1 MDAQRPA
8 AASPSEPSEPSE
20 LSEEAEVF
28 VDTVSV
34 ELRVTGMHC
43 RSCVVNIQDSVG
55 RLPGVSSVEVCLE
68 TEKASVCYD
77 PRTVTVPRLRQVI
90 EALPPGTF
98 TAQLWFPEGP
108 MSGPATGRVPAP
120 SQPPGAT
127 VDVRIEGMTCG
138 SCVQSIEGTLSQRK
152 GVRSARVSLAEH
164 RGTFEYDPLLTGPE
178 ELREAVEDMGFD
190 AFLTGEEIRGLGS
203 ADQMRTRE
211 ANSLVF
217 LNKNIRVSVISDI
230 LLFTLISHIINMN
243 YIHQLH

>member
-8 AASPSEPSEPSE
+8 AAAPSEPSEPSE

-28 VDTVSV
+28 VDTVSAA
-34 ELRVTGMHC
+34 LRVTGMHC

-108 MSGPATGRVPAP
+108 VSGTATSQAAPPRVG
-120 SQPPGAT
+120 QPPGAT
-127 VDVRIEGMTCG
+127 VDVRIEGM
-138 SCVQSIEGTLSQRK
+138 
-152 GVRSARVSLAEH
+152 
-164 RGTFEYDPLLTGPE
+164 FEYDPLLTGPE
-178 ELREAVEDMGFD
+178 QLREAVEDMGFD
-190 AFLTGEEIRGLGS
+190 AFLTGEETRGLGS
-203 ADQMRTRE
+203 AGQMRTRE
-211 ANSLVF
+211 ANSL
-217 LNKNIRVSVISDI
+217 
-230 LLFTLISHIINMN
+230 LLFF
-243 YIHQLH
+243 